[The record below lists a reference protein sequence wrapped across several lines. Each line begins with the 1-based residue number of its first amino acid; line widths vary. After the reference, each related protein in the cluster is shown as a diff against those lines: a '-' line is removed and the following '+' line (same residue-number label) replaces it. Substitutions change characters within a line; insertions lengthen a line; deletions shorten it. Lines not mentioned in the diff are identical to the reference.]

1 MSISSKNISLFYDE
15 KQILKDISIEIKE
28 GKITTLLGPNGA
40 GKSSFLN
47 IISGDLDFY
56 NGDVFYNQRNLAEI
70 NIQEKAFLRSVMAQ
84 SQPIIFDFSVKEIV
98 EMGWLEK
105 GDIKYSNNFK
115 TALKEILTECDI
127 DYLKNRKFNTLSGGE
142 QRRVHFARSLLQLW
156 RESNS
161 AYPCY
166 LMLDEPTSNLD
177 LFNQI
182 KMMNAIKKLSI
193 EGVGIFM
200 ILHDLNLAFKYSD
213 YIAILKNGKIVN
225 FGEPMSII
233 NDDVLSNT
241 FGVKIQVNKKD
252 DNIFIKYV

>member
-1 MSISSKNISLFYDE
+1 MSIFSKDISLSYNE
-15 KQILKDISIEIKE
+15 KEILKDISIEIRK

-56 NGDVFYNQRNLAEI
+56 NGKVFYDQRNLTEI
-70 NIQEKAFLRSVMAQ
+70 SIQEKAFLRSVMAQ
-84 SQPIIFDFSVKEIV
+84 SQPIVFDFSVKEIV

-105 GDIKYSNNFK
+105 GDIKYSSNFK
-115 TALKEILTECDI
+115 TALQEVLKECDI

-156 RESNS
+156 RESN
-161 AYPCY
+161 AVDPCY

-177 LFNQI
+177 LFHQI

-213 YIAILKNGKIVN
+213 YIAILKNGKIVT
-225 FGEPMSII
+225 FGEPKSII
-233 NDDVLSNT
+233 NDEILSDT
-241 FGVKIQVNKKD
+241 FGIKIQVNKKD
-252 DNIFIKYV
+252 DNIFINYV